1 MGARVALAE
10 PRTAAR
16 AAETIGGRLLRLPRE
31 LTAPRG
37 SALGASACARQWGVA
52 PRAPAPLLFGAT
64 LSTLNNA
71 RGPTQGVTSDATS
84 APKKRGKS
92 GHHDDAELPGGRGG
106 GLWTEGCGGD
116 GLFRDPE
123 SGARSTQWGG
133 GLAAVH
139 FLQTLLSRIE
149 NAAFTG
155 VRAAE
160 RQAHPRAFRESKV
173 II

>member
-1 MGARVALAE
+1 MLRV
-10 PRTAAR
+10 
-16 AAETIGGRLLRLPRE
+16 LPRSGE
-31 LTAPRG
+31 SQGTM
-37 SALGASACARQWGVA
+37 
-52 PRAPAPLLFGAT
+52 T
-64 LSTLNNA
+64 TLNC
-71 RGPTQGVTSDATS
+71 
-84 APKKRGKS
+84 
-92 GHHDDAELPGGRGG
+92 PGGGGG

-139 FLQTLLSRIE
+139 FLQTLLPRIE